1 MAVRLRRDNVK
12 LYGTEKVRMQQ
23 QGKIAQYYLKRKT
36 KWSDYYHG
44 EFWGVGNKDTTEQ
57 DPTLPTGQSKEQR
70 MLA

>member
-1 MAVRLRRDNVK
+1 
-12 LYGTEKVRMQQ
+12 MQQ